1 MVDEAL
7 TRIIGF
13 QRAAVRRQAEEAA
26 EFPHGFVAL
35 CPSFPY
41 SYDHNLVVLTGDE
54 APAGVAGLV
63 ESVLDGTGVEH
74 RLVLAHSAR
83 LGDQVADELIGA
95 GYSHSVNVVMVLAD
109 GHGPIGDSG
118 QVRELALDDLRP
130 IDRQLWA
137 QRLPDAPAEVPDQ
150 LADRRVLRRSCAD
163 EVVFLGVRDSRGAVV
178 AHADL
183 YLDHGFGCAQ
193 VEDVYTDPG
202 HRGRGLARA
211 LLAEGVR
218 RAAEAGC
225 PTTFLV
231 ADAQDWPVRFYER
244 LGFTPVTRTHLF
256 LRLPG

>member
-1 MVDEAL
+1 
-7 TRIIGF
+7 
-13 QRAAVRRQAEEAA
+13 
-26 EFPHGFVAL
+26 
-35 CPSFPY
+35 
-41 SYDHNLVVLTGDE
+41 
-54 APAGVAGLV
+54 
-63 ESVLDGTGVEH
+63 
-74 RLVLAHSAR
+74 
-83 LGDQVADELIGA
+83 
-95 GYSHSVNVVMVLAD
+95 MVLAD

-211 LLAEGVR
+211 LLAEGAAGGGGGLPDHVPGRR
-218 RAAEAGC
+218 RAGLAGALLRAARLHAGHAY
-225 PTTFLV
+225 PPVPAPARLS
-231 ADAQDWPVRFYER
+231 ADRANATMSSRGRAAPRPR
-244 LGFTPVTRTHLF
+244 RPGTPPGPA
-256 LRLPG
+256 LP